1 MHKRRV
7 KVLSQGLEPLKR
19 LQSAQPDSE
28 LLKERKLYLFKVFR
42 EDGSTFLLQPPEVS
56 NSDPSPLDNIAVLNK
71 GDTSILAEIAGNC
84 TFEVYSSSAQWISIA
99 NETTT
104 VEKNTFILVDIL
116 IYGPR
121 RCVQEVGQLL
131 DGKKVFLQEPD
142 YWNFDLDYSN
152 PHLLDLSSVD
162 LEPQADLGESRSSFF
177 QLDVE
182 FQDHFAD
189 EMATPQSLLKE
200 RIATAFKNMT
210 RAQNLKRISADI
222 RIQTNLKP

>member
-1 MHKRRV
+1 MHRRRV

-19 LQSAQPDSE
+19 LQSAQPESE

-42 EDGSTFLLQPPEVS
+42 EDGSTFLLQPPDTA
-56 NSDPSPLDNIAVLNK
+56 NTDPRPLDNIAVLNK
-71 GDTSILAEIAGNC
+71 GDTTILSELAGNC
-84 TFEVYSSSAQWISIA
+84 TFEVYSSSGQWISIA

-121 RCVQEVGQLL
+121 RCGQDVGQLL

-162 LEPQADLGESRSSFF
+162 PEPQADLGESRSSFF

-189 EMATPQSLLKE
+189 EMASPQSLLKE